1 MQHGSGCKSSASMNC
16 DIGTY
21 ESYEYVYSMEIP
33 ETVNDKR
40 NKEHSSKK

>member
-16 DIGTY
+16 GKGTY
-21 ESYEYVYSMEIP
+21 ESYEYVYSVEFP

-40 NKEHSSKK
+40 NKEHNSKK